1 VLGRTK
7 AGTLRLKE
15 DEVGLLSENDLP
27 DTQFARD
34 LATSIDR
41 GDIDQMSFA
50 FTIKA
55 EKWEQL
61 DDGSYLRTLLEA
73 EEIFDTSVVTY
84 PAYDETD
91 VSLAKRS
98 FDRWKETREQ
108 RGAIAY
114 SRHGDLP
121 KMPENDSWDAAA
133 AESRMAKWAS
143 SDGSGDKEK
152 VDWKKYADGFA
163 WYDEANPENFES
175 YKLPHHDIRDSQLEH
190 HWRGTVA
197 AMSTLLGG
205 RGGTDIPEADREA
218 VYNHLKAEYGRYN
231 KTAPDFRTMMAIPPE
246 ERSRVIESILGP
258 SPEELA
264 AQAAA
269 DARLRQLHIWA
280 QS

>member
-1 VLGRTK
+1 
-7 AGTLRLKE
+7 
-15 DEVGLLSENDLP
+15 
-27 DTQFARD
+27 
-34 LATSIDR
+34 
-41 GDIDQMSFA
+41 
-50 FTIKA
+50 
-55 EKWEQL
+55 
-61 DDGSYLRTLLEA
+61 
-73 EEIFDTSVVTY
+73 
-84 PAYDETD
+84 
-91 VSLAKRS
+91 
-98 FDRWKETREQ
+98 
-108 RGAIAY
+108 
-114 SRHGDLP
+114 
-121 KMPENDSWDAAA
+121 MPENDSWDAAA
-133 AESRMAKWAS
+133 SESRIAKWAS

-197 AMSTLLGG
+197 AMSALLGG
-205 RGGTDIPEADREA
+205 RRGTDIPEADREA